1 MRKFILGLTAAM
13 LLVTACGSG
22 DDDAATAV
30 GEDDGGAESAF
41 DSGTGGDLDEGTPG
55 GPPMTSTTI
64 PSPAAMSA
72 ESDAADRSGGDEA
85 GSTAPPGEQVGL
97 TAGSVDDNEAWEDY
111 LRYREAFALLGIA
124 FDDLPVD
131 GRRIL
136 TVTDGD
142 GIPVLDATV
151 RITGGGAETMLR
163 TGSDGRVVFLAPV
176 GALDDQQSAP
186 TYEATV
192 THGEATTTA
201 TIGTDPR
208 QTIVLDDAVHDGAV
222 RLDVLFL
229 VDATGSMGDE
239 IERLKANMVGVAE
252 KIAES
257 EADPDV
263 RFALTSYRD
272 TTDDYVA
279 RTVDFTS
286 DVDTFVE
293 SLRGLVA
300 DGGGDT
306 PEALNEA
313 FAQAVAEPRWRTDD
327 DVVRLIFLIADAP
340 PHIGRGTSY
349 VDTISAAAELGIRV
363 FPIASSGTDDQAEY
377 VLRQIAQATLGR
389 FVFLSYGADG
399 AALGGESNLD
409 DEAYDVLA
417 LDELV
422 VRLVEEQLAPL
433 TDR

>member
-1 MRKFILGLTAAM
+1 MRRTIFGLTAAM
-13 LLVTACGSG
+13 LLVAACGSDG
-22 DDDAATAV
+22 DDNMSAAMGDSGSTTAV
-30 GEDDGGAESAF
+30 EERDDSASRSSSAVAPPTAGAEAFEVTADASSGAGDDGV
-41 DSGTGGDLDEGTPG
+41 
-55 GPPMTSTTI
+55 
-64 PSPAAMSA
+64 
-72 ESDAADRSGGDEA
+72 
-85 GSTAPPGEQVGL
+85 APPVEVGL
-97 TAGSVDDNEAWEDY
+97 QAGSVDDNERWEDY
-111 LRYREAFALLGIA
+111 LRYREAFARLGIP

-131 GRRIL
+131 GRRVI
-136 TVTDGD
+136 TVTDRD
-142 GIPVLDATV
+142 GLPVLDAVV
-151 RITGGGAETMLR
+151 RISGTGGETTLR
-163 TGSDGRVVFLAPV
+163 TGSDGRAIFLAPV
-176 GALDDQQSAP
+176 GEVDDQQSAP
-186 TYEATV
+186 TFEATV
-192 THGEATTTA
+192 THGSASATA
-201 TIGTDPR
+201 DLGREPQ
-208 QTIVLDDAVHDGAV
+208 QTIVLDGVEHDRAV

-263 RFALTSYRD
+263 RFGLTSYRD

-279 RTVDFTS
+279 RTVDFTA
-286 DVDTFVE
+286 DVGAFVE

-313 FAQAVAEPRWRTDD
+313 FAQAISEPRWRTDD
-327 DVVRLIFLIADAP
+327 DVVRLVFLIADAP
-340 PHIGRGTSY
+340 PHVGRGTSY
-349 VDTISAAAELGIRV
+349 VDSIVVAAAKGIHV

-399 AALGGESNLD
+399 AALGSESNID
-409 DEAYDVLA
+409 DDAYDALA

-422 VRLVEEQLAPL
+422 VRIVDEQLAPL
-433 TDR
+433 TTR

>member
-1 MRKFILGLTAAM
+1 MRKIIFGLTAAM
-13 LLVTACGSG
+13 LLVAACGSG

-30 GEDDGGAESAF
+30 SDSGGAESDVAVDDVDGGSGA
-41 DSGTGGDLDEGTPG
+41 DSAVP
-55 GPPMTSTTI
+55 STAAS
-64 PSPAAMSA
+64 SPEALSA
-72 ESDAADRSGGDEA
+72 EAADRSTSGDDA
-85 GSTAPPGEQVGL
+85 GSTAPPDEQVGL

-111 LRYREAFALLGIA
+111 LRYREAFALLGIP

-131 GRRIL
+131 GRRII

-151 RITGGGAETMLR
+151 RIAGAGAETTLR

-186 TYEATV
+186 SFEATV
-192 THGEATTTA
+192 THGDATTTA
-201 TIGTDPR
+201 TIGSEAR

-252 KIAES
+252 KISES
-257 EADPDV
+257 ASEPDV

-286 DVDTFVE
+286 DVGSFVE

-313 FAQAVAEPRWRTDD
+313 FAQAVSEPRWRTDD
-327 DVVRLIFLIADAP
+327 DVVRLVFLIADAP

-349 VDTISAAAELGIRV
+349 VETIGAAASMGIRV

-399 AALGGESNLD
+399 AAIGGESNIHEED
-409 DEAYDVLA
+409 YDVLA

-422 VRLVEEQLAPL
+422 VRIVEEQLEPL
-433 TDR
+433 TAR

>member
-1 MRKFILGLTAAM
+1 MRRIIFGLTAAM
-13 LLVTACGSG
+13 LLVAACGSS
-22 DDDAATAV
+22 DDDAASMAADDTAEGDDGDFEAV
-30 GEDDGGAESAF
+30 GAP
-41 DSGTGGDLDEGTPG
+41 TP
-55 GPPMTSTTI
+55 STVG
-64 PSPAAMSA
+64 PAAL
-72 ESDAADRSGGDEA
+72 EAAD
-85 GSTAPPGEQVGL
+85 STASRGVEGNPVPPVEVGL
-97 TAGSVDDNEAWEDY
+97 QAGSVDDNETWEDY
-111 LRYREAFALLGIA
+111 LRYREAFALLGIP

-131 GRRIL
+131 GRRII
-136 TVTDGD
+136 TVHDENGL
-142 GIPVLDATV
+142 PVLDATV
-151 RITGGGAETMLR
+151 RITGGGGTTTLR
-163 TGSDGRVVFLAPV
+163 SGSDGRVVFLAPV
-176 GALDDQQSAP
+176 GDLDEQQSAP
-186 TYEATV
+186 TFEATV
-192 THGEATTTA
+192 THGSSTTTEEL
-201 TIGTDPR
+201 GSEPN
-208 QTIVLDDAVHDGAV
+208 QTIVLEGVEHDGAV

-252 KIAES
+252 KISAS
-257 EADPDV
+257 DAKPDV

-279 RTVDFTS
+279 RTVDFTA
-286 DVDTFVE
+286 DVGSFVE

-313 FAQAVAEPRWRTDD
+313 FAQAVSEPRWRTDD
-327 DVVRLIFLIADAP
+327 DVVRLVFLIADAP

-349 VDTISAAAELGIRV
+349 VESIRAAAGIGVRV

-399 AALGGESNLD
+399 AALGAGSNID
-409 DEAYDVLA
+409 DEDYDVLA
-417 LDELV
+417 LDDLV

-433 TDR
+433 IDR